1 VSNSFATIVL
11 LGNPLGTCDNCG
23 SIQRSEV
30 TFTAKI
36 NSQFLMNLT
45 VCRSKVWDGDSRY
58 HTLLSLV
65 GTVFSGHLEIASLK
79 ATDEHANFITGGT

>member
-1 VSNSFATIVL
+1 
-11 LGNPLGTCDNCG
+11 
-23 SIQRSEV
+23 
-30 TFTAKI
+30 
-36 NSQFLMNLT
+36 MNLT
-45 VCRSKVWDGDSRY
+45 VCRSKVWDGDSVY